1 MKTLDQI
8 EARTLV
14 NAANTPGSSTNAFII
29 AQPGSYYLGGNI
41 TVTNGNA
48 ITIVTNGVTLD
59 LNGFTISSTAPSAA
73 GNGILLNSG
82 LKNITIANGFIQGGV
97 TNDGSGT
104 YSGSGFSYGLYC
116 VSALANAWVSRIS
129 VSGCRLS
136 GIYLN
141 IGNSTVVES
150 CTVRTVGGIG
160 ISASTIKSSVA
171 VDCGSIAIYGDQVS
185 DSRGESSFGYGVD
198 ATATAQNCY
207 GSSDGNYGL
216 FATTAQNCYGISIS
230 ISGIGLY
237 AVTTAQ
243 NCYGSSDGNYGLYSV
258 SAQNCYG
265 SSDSGTGLYAA
276 TTAQNCYGH
285 SYSGSG
291 LYAVGTAIGCNGY
304 SASGARGLYAQNAS
318 FCSGYRVGGRAIEAT
333 VANGCYA
340 VSGTNLITYKYNMP

>member
-1 MKTLDQI
+1 MKTKLFCLAAALLFSFFVLPLAFGQGALAPPGSPAPTMKTLDQI

-216 FATTAQNCYGISIS
+216 
-230 ISGIGLY
+230 
-237 AVTTAQ
+237 
-243 NCYGSSDGNYGLYSV
+243 YSV